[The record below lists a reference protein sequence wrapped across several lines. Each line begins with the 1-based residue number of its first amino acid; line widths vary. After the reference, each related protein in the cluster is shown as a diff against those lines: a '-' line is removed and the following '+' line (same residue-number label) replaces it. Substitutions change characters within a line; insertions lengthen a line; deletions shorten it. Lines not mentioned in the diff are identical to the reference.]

1 MLNILSF
8 LLLFSSCALQP
19 SKRVI
24 EGKTANR
31 SVQTN
36 GICYQV
42 MIGIDFGINSE
53 RVVCSDKYPRLTKG
67 DRVLMTI
74 LSNGETIIELE
85 KLKSFETF
93 LASLE
98 DKRVIDYHSFIYF
111 DEKKMINHA
120 RYREVWSSKCPSDGL
135 ACRLLAYL
143 EKTEKNESRF
153 FELMEQGCS
162 GKDIISCFNIF
173 VRKKD
178 LKKSQ
183 KVLIQKGIK
192 EPCAK
197 VKDTDEYHDFCGEL
211 LNGI

>member
-85 KLKSFETF
+85 KLTSFESF
-93 LASLE
+93 LA
-98 DKRVIDYHSFIYF
+98 
-111 DEKKMINHA
+111 
-120 RYREVWSSKCPSDGL
+120 
-135 ACRLLAYL
+135 
-143 EKTEKNESRF
+143 
-153 FELMEQGCS
+153 
-162 GKDIISCFNIF
+162 
-173 VRKKD
+173 
-178 LKKSQ
+178 
-183 KVLIQKGIK
+183 
-192 EPCAK
+192 
-197 VKDTDEYHDFCGEL
+197 
-211 LNGI
+211 